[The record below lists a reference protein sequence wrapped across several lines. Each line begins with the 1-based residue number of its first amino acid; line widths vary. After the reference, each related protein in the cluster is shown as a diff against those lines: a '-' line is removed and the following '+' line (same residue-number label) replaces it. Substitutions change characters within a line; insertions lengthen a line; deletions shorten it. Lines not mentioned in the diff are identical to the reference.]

1 MNYELDYFE
10 QILNLVNEGIAI
22 KPTEIDI
29 ESEMSGEL
37 YRIKQR
43 IDTYIPLHDM
53 PLKAY
58 INYQLSSFE
67 RFKMKISQI
76 SVSPLKQIDKEIL
89 KQLEMAM
96 DELIDHI
103 YHYYPNEFNPNTKA
117 TPLHLQDYQQQYE
130 LQETALFKTLETHQ
144 IDPKLKTIVETIL
157 MNNPGQHPSYS
168 EIDLKKKLLDHLP
181 LIPQGSDLSNQI
193 AMLLIALRYNHH
205 DLYDYHLE
213 TLHQR
218 QQKAISA
225 AEQFRD
231 LILYRK
237 ELDQLMELR
246 ENDFFIQNP
255 NLKSI
260 LLKGTDAE
268 INFLKDLDFL
278 NTELIHSGILDSSYK
293 VGLSVRQLAFYIFL
307 NVECGVI
314 TERKAKTVHQYIVA
328 NVSSKE
334 AEQISEKSFSNAYYV
349 HHPEDIRKVS
359 EFLAKMLAMAQKLY

>member
-1 MNYELDYFE
+1 MNYELDYFD
-10 QILNLVNEGIAI
+10 QILNLVSQGIAI
-22 KPTEIDI
+22 QPTDIDI
-29 ESEMSGEL
+29 ESELSGEL
-37 YRIKQR
+37 LRIKQR
-43 IDTYIPLHDM
+43 IDSYVPLQDIS
-53 PLKAY
+53 LKAY
-58 INYQLSSFE
+58 IDYQLSCFE
-67 RFKMKISQI
+67 RFKLKTNQIPISPQNQ
-76 SVSPLKQIDKEIL
+76 KGKEIL
-89 KQLEMAM
+89 EQLETAM

-103 YHYYPNEFNPNTKA
+103 YRHYPNEFNFKTKA
-117 TPLHLQDYQQQYE
+117 TSSYLQDYHKQYGI
-130 LQETALFKTLETHQ
+130 QETAFVKTLETPQ
-144 IDPKLKTIVETIL
+144 IDPKLKSIMETIL
-157 MNNPGQHPSYS
+157 INTPTQYPTYL
-168 EIDLKKKLLDHLP
+168 EIEFKKMLLDHLA
-181 LIPQGSDLSNQI
+181 LIRQGSDLNNQI
-193 AMLLIALRYNHH
+193 ALLLIALRYNHP
-205 DLYDYHLE
+205 DLYAYHLD

-246 ENDFFIQNP
+246 EKDFFFQNP

-260 LLKGTDAE
+260 LLKAIDAE

-349 HHPEDIRKVS
+349 HHPEDIRRVS